1 MPAMIQPMSRR
12 SAKAKVV
19 AGLKWAEMSP
29 RKYTA
34 TTSHS
39 AETSDRTSTV
49 CQGCSARPPYRTR
62 MAAPPDSTNVSPA
75 MPMNSD
81 SSRRSRWSGLVQSA

>member
-1 MPAMIQPMSRR
+1 MQSISRR

-19 AGLKWAEMSP
+19 AGLKWAEMSA

-39 AETSDRTSTV
+39 AETSDSTSTV
-49 CQGCSARPPYRTR
+49 CQGCRPWPPYRAR
-62 MAAPPDSTNVSPA
+62 MAALPDSTKVSPA
-75 MPMNSD
+75 MPRNSA
-81 SSRRSRWSGLVQSA
+81 SSRRSR

>member
-1 MPAMIQPMSRR
+1 MPQPMSRR
-12 SAKAKVV
+12 SAKARVV

-39 AETSDRTSTV
+39 AETADSTSTV
-49 CQGCSARPPYRTR
+49 CQGCSARPPYRAR
-62 MAAPPDSTNVSPA
+62 MAAPPDKMKVSPA

-81 SSRRSRWSGLVQSA
+81 SSRRARWLGLVQSA

>member
-1 MPAMIQPMSRR
+1 MPAIIQSMSRR
-12 SAKAKVV
+12 SAKASVV

-39 AETSDRTSTV
+39 AETSDSTSTV

-62 MAAPPDSTNVSPA
+62 MAAPPDKTNVSPN
-75 MPMNSD
+75 MPMNSA
-81 SSRRSRWSGLVQSA
+81 SSRRSR

>member
-1 MPAMIQPMSRR
+1 MSRR

-39 AETSDRTSTV
+39 AETSDSTSTT
-49 CQGCSARPPYRTR
+49 CQGCRPRPPYRAK
-62 MAAPPDSTNVSPA
+62 MAAPPDSTKVSPA
-75 MPMNSD
+75 IPMNSA
-81 SSRRSRWSGLVQSA
+81 SSRRNR

>member
-1 MPAMIQPMSRR
+1 MVAARWPAGPKNPRASSDPQTAAANWTIQYAPAITQSMSRR

-39 AETSDRTSTV
+39 AETAESTSTV
-49 CQGCSARPPYRTR
+49 SQGCRPK
-62 MAAPPDSTNVSPA
+62 PP
-75 MPMNSD
+75 
-81 SSRRSRWSGLVQSA
+81 